1 MSLTN
6 KKAARSNIL
15 GKILRINSNR
25 SSSSPDLELI
35 RKMRDRAQTDNPM
48 FRLSIADYEFMC
60 KDEMTLGIMSKL
72 LDTDKKKLRKICKK
86 IHIFLENIN
95 SSPETIKNKMK
106 ATQVPILKLPE
117 DLRGKIAGIFN
128 SLLST
133 KHILRKGIP
142 IDKLEKESLSSNPN
156 AIEYLLAHPQEI
168 NWANLS
174 GNPKAI
180 HLLENKYKEESM
192 LSKEE
197 LANIPNDKKIDWRAI
212 SGNPEADE
220 LIIKKYKKEQLSPE
234 NTNALSI
241 IERLNWRNLSGNP
254 CALEILKVP
263 ENRHKIDWRALSG
276 NPNPE
281 AEVLLKAPE
290 NTQGIVWN
298 PPSPTGAAAA
308 AAAINLQ
315 DISAEQ
321 NDKPWAN
328 LSINPNAIDLLVKR
342 VAYEEALPKDE
353 FAKLK
358 RINKINWYYLTI
370 NPAIFI

>member
-6 KKAARSNIL
+6 KKTARSNIL
-15 GKILRINSNR
+15 GKILGINSNR
-25 SSSSPDLELI
+25 SSSSPDLEVI
-35 RKMRDRAQTDNPM
+35 RKMKDRAQTDNPL

-60 KDEMTLGIMSKL
+60 KDEKALGIMSKL
-72 LDTDKKKLRKICKK
+72 LDTDIKKLRKICKQ

-156 AIEYLLAHPQEI
+156 AIEYLLEHPQEI
-168 NWANLS
+168 NWGNLS

-180 HLLENKYKEESM
+180 HLLEEKYKEENK

-197 LANIPNDKKIDWRAI
+197 LANIPNDKKIDWRAL
-212 SGNPEADE
+212 SSNPEADE
-220 LIIKKYKKEQLSPE
+220 LIKAKYKKEQLSPD

-276 NPNPE
+276 NPNPD
-281 AEVLLKAPE
+281 AEVLLKVPE

-298 PPSPTGAAAA
+298 PPSPAAA